1 MEQFTLY
8 RNENKNSKKA
18 YPYFVDVQSDL
29 LEELNSRIVI
39 PLSSQKILNNIN
51 AKKLCPV
58 IEINDGAFILL
69 THQMTSVPR
78 SVLKKKIT
86 TLEQYRYDILG
97 AIDLLLTGI

>member
-8 RNENKNSKKA
+8 QNENKNSKKA

-29 LEELNSRIVI
+29 LSDLNSRIVI
-39 PLSSQKILNNIN
+39 PLSAQETLNKLN
-51 AKKLCPV
+51 AKKLCPIIKV
-58 IEINDGAFILL
+58 GEDTFILL

-78 SVLKKKIT
+78 AALKKEVT
-86 TLEQYRYDILG
+86 SLEHYRYEILG

>member
-1 MEQFTLY
+1 MKQFALY

-18 YPYFVDVQSDL
+18 YPYFVDVQNDL

-39 PLSSQKILNNIN
+39 PLSPQKILGNIN
-51 AKKLCPV
+51 AKKLCPI
-58 IEINDGAFILL
+58 IEIDDDSFILL

-78 SVLKKKIT
+78 TNLKKKVT

-97 AIDLLLTGI
+97 AVDLLLTGI